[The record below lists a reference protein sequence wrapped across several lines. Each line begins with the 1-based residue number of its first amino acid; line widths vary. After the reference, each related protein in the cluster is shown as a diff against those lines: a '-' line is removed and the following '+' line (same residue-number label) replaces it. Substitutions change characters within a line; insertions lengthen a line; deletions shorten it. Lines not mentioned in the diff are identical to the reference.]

1 MPDLADR
8 VLACTV
14 GIESTTDSGA
24 FSGSGTVI
32 SPDGHILTATSVVPR
47 DAGEVTVLFPGFIRR
62 PAAVVAVDDALST
75 ALIKVDAGDLSFLP
89 LARELPE
96 VGDVA
101 FSAGDVD
108 NVMLTNGR
116 ASFSRGIVS
125 GIYAVSK
132 QGEAFYEGEVI
143 ETTAAVNPGSDGGPL
158 VDSHGRLCGVISL
171 SVSPLRWQG
180 VAVPTKVIV
189 NRFAPF
195 ASGRVPAA
203 AALTASQVA
212 APPPL
217 IGLRRTA
224 GTLVPYLVG
233 IDVERT
239 WKPEQLP
246 RISWD
251 EQRRTITDWDGLT
264 ETVRRQRFAA
274 FANVARAM
282 DVNQL
287 LRRPSGMVTGIVVSQ
302 DGFVLTSLFN
312 MGDDSAFVAKKTGQP
327 RVFTAGEPLEKLL
340 AEPDGGFEQKPNTIR
355 KLTVSLADGSRH
367 EARIHARHEPL
378 GVALL
383 KVDAKA
389 LPWFDLA
396 AVSTSPQLGD
406 PVAVLGYPA
415 SAQARPTFNTGIVSA
430 PARNRGQ
437 QFQTDALLN
446 YGNSGG
452 PVFDAAGNF
461 LGVAAAPIEPDTVL
475 GRIFT
480 LPQLMRWTRAPNSGV
495 GLVARADRIR
505 AVLEEMK
512 QGRSFER
519 IPGPFLGVQADE
531 SRAFGENV
539 VVGGIA
545 AGSPAAEAGLKKGDV
560 LLEFNGSELRHWR
573 DLTERVGAAKAGD
586 VVLLKV
592 QRKGSGPRLVI
603 AGRDI
608 ETADDLEK
616 LKKSLKPGDTF
627 EGTLSTDDVWD
638 FKAVLREQK

>member
-1 MPDLADR
+1 MGSHVIRRHGGLLIVCVACACVASVHAADETVEAVFVPDLADR

-14 GIESTTDSGA
+14 GIESTTDGGT

-47 DAGEVTVLFPGFIRR
+47 DAAEVTVLFPGFIRR

-224 GTLVPYLVG
+224 DTLVPQLVG
-233 IDVERT
+233 IDVKRT

-312 MGDDSAFVAKKTGQP
+312 MGDDTAFVAKKTGQP
-327 RVFTAGEPLEKLL
+327 RVFTAGEPL
-340 AEPDGGFEQKPNTIR
+340 
-355 KLTVSLADGSRH
+355 
-367 EARIHARHEPL
+367 
-378 GVALL
+378 
-383 KVDAKA
+383 
-389 LPWFDLA
+389 
-396 AVSTSPQLGD
+396 
-406 PVAVLGYPA
+406 
-415 SAQARPTFNTGIVSA
+415 
-430 PARNRGQ
+430 
-437 QFQTDALLN
+437 
-446 YGNSGG
+446 
-452 PVFDAAGNF
+452 
-461 LGVAAAPIEPDTVL
+461 
-475 GRIFT
+475 
-480 LPQLMRWTRAPNSGV
+480 
-495 GLVARADRIR
+495 
-505 AVLEEMK
+505 
-512 QGRSFER
+512 
-519 IPGPFLGVQADE
+519 
-531 SRAFGENV
+531 
-539 VVGGIA
+539 
-545 AGSPAAEAGLKKGDV
+545 
-560 LLEFNGSELRHWR
+560 
-573 DLTERVGAAKAGD
+573 
-586 VVLLKV
+586 
-592 QRKGSGPRLVI
+592 
-603 AGRDI
+603 
-608 ETADDLEK
+608 
-616 LKKSLKPGDTF
+616 
-627 EGTLSTDDVWD
+627 
-638 FKAVLREQK
+638 